1 MADAF
6 SQGVQLIV
14 FPEYGLTGAA
24 FNSRDEILPYL
35 EEIPATGGYISLLN
49 ESAALQRASALAAQ
63 YQMYMVLDLGEI
75 EYCTAQTENCPDD
88 GRFQYNTAVVFD
100 NAGKLVTKY
109 RKTHLYYED
118 YFNPGPGMPVFFEF
132 RNTRIGLLICFDL
145 QFRKPQYDLYAA
157 GVNVLAFPTWWENS
171 KPFTAPQIQQSS
183 TFVHDT
189 VLMAANAGN
198 GCKNSGSGFY
208 RSGAVLDYF
217 FNPAPVNHDTLLVTD
232 ITAPA
237 KMGATRQRPAPAV
250 TNTCPM
256 LPLAKVGSHT
266 MFTSVPGATVT
277 AQASW
282 FKFSCTA
289 SLHTTAN
296 SKPQAYTLVAY
307 SGPYPAVT
315 SDMSAQLCAVIAC
328 RNPNCSGQRW
338 DDPMPEADVDNLVVH
353 GSYKDNVMM
362 YPQLSTAW
370 LGLYPD
376 LEPLISVNGTAV
388 WTNDGAVLE
397 RLAVMLLMGIM

>member
-1 MADAF
+1 MANLDAYEAAMADAF

-171 KPFTAPQIQQSS
+171 KPFTAPQAQAFFLPRWSHFTDPTVIHVCARHSADGGQRGQRLQEQRLGLLPLWCCARLLLQSS
-183 TFVHDT
+183 AREPRHVARHRHHSSRQNGSDTATARACSDEHMPDVATGKSRLAHNVHQRSRRYCHCPGVMVQIQLHSFT
-189 VLMAANAGN
+189 AHHCEFETTGVHAG
-198 GCKNSGSGFY
+198 
-208 RSGAVLDYF
+208 R
-217 FNPAPVNHDTLLVTD
+217 LLWA
-232 ITAPA
+232 ISSC
-237 KMGATRQRPAPAV
+237 
-250 TNTCPM
+250 N
-256 LPLAKVGSHT
+256 VGHER
-266 MFTSVPGATVT
+266 ATV
-277 AQASW
+277 
-282 FKFSCTA
+282 CRDR
-289 SLHTTAN
+289 L
-296 SKPQAYTLVAY
+296 PQ
-307 SGPYPAVT
+307 
-315 SDMSAQLCAVIAC
+315 
-328 RNPNCSGQRW
+328 
-338 DDPMPEADVDNLVVH
+338 
-353 GSYKDNVMM
+353 
-362 YPQLSTAW
+362 PQLLRTA
-370 LGLYPD
+370 LG
-376 LEPLISVNGTAV
+376 
-388 WTNDGAVLE
+388 
-397 RLAVMLLMGIM
+397 